1 MSLAKYIALLLI
13 AGNVFAAG
21 DGFML
26 GGGLESDSD
35 DGLSFSLLG
44 GLGVTEKTWLSAA
57 VAKSSVELR
66 TGHDLDTFYGDIELD
81 HFFDP
86 VGVRVAVAYWGD
98 SDILE
103 SRDWRASLY
112 WRGYKAMFSA
122 DYAYRDFDLTTPG
135 TDLSPG
141 REFTFDADGL
151 GATLRFDL
159 GESADLRLSGM
170 QYDYSVP
177 FRPIQDRDVV
187 DLVSVSRL
195 SLINSLVDQRASL
208 TLGID
213 RGLKRWEID
222 LATSDGAVAG
232 SRTNSYTVSYLVP
245 MGDKSDIE
253 IGLGYD
259 DSETYGE
266 VTFLSLHVFFYGAD

>member
-1 MSLAKYIALLLI
+1 MSLLRYVALFLV
-13 AGNVFAAG
+13 AGNTLAAG
-21 DGFML
+21 NGALL
-26 GGGLESDSD
+26 GGGLESDT
-35 DGLSFSLLG
+35 DGGFSGALFG
-44 GLGVTEKTWLSAA
+44 SWGFTEKTWLSAA

-66 TGHDLDTFYGDIELD
+66 TGHDLKTLYGDLELD

-86 VGVRVAVAYWGD
+86 VGIRIAAAYWGD

-112 WRGYKAMFSA
+112 WRGDKAMLSA
-122 DYAYRDFDLTTPG
+122 DYENRDFELTTPG
-135 TDLSPG
+135 TDLSAG
-141 REFTFDADGL
+141 RQIMFDADGL

-159 GESADLRLSGM
+159 GESTDLRLSAM
-170 QYDYSVP
+170 KFDYSVP

-195 SLINSLVDQRASL
+195 SLINSLDDHRASI
-208 TLGID
+208 TLGLD
-213 RGLKRWEID
+213 RGLKRWEFD
-222 LATSDGAVAG
+222 VATSEGAVAG
-232 SRTNSYTVSYLVP
+232 ARTNSYTLRYLMP

-259 DSETYGE
+259 DSEAYGE
-266 VTFLSLHVFFYGAD
+266 VTFLSLYLFFYGAD

>member
-103 SRDWRASLY
+103 SRDWRTSLY
-112 WRGYKAMFSA
+112 WRGGKAMFSA
-122 DYAYRDFDLTTPG
+122 DYVYRDFDLTTPG

-141 REFTFDADGL
+141 REFAFDADGL
-151 GATLRFDL
+151 GATLRLDL

-170 QYDYSVP
+170 KYDYSVP
-177 FRPIQDRDVV
+177 FRPVQDRDVV

-266 VTFLSLHVFFYGAD
+266 ATFLSLHVFFYGAD